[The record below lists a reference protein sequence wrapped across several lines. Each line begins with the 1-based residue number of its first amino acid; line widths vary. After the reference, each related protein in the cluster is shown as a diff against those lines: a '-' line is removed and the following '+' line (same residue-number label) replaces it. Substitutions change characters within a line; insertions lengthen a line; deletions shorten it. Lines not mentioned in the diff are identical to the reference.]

1 MELHFVEKTADSIL
15 FSIKNPDMTI
25 ITPLLNRLMQ
35 RDDVVDVQF
44 TDKHPDLEEPRL
56 MVVVEKGD
64 PILAIRETAIS
75 ISKDFADARASI
87 NL

>member
-1 MELHFVEKTADSIL
+1 MELHLVEKTADSIL
-15 FSIKNPDMTI
+15 ISIKNPDMTI

-64 PILAIRETAIS
+64 PTLAISETAVS
-75 ISKDFADARASI
+75 ISQDFADARASL